1 MKNPKDE
8 DIKYKANHLFNK
20 SLLFKRR
27 TRNPIISAIA
37 AVIIDA
43 IIFSIFARS
52 KLCKPYNKF
61 VFI

>member
-27 TRNPIISAIA
+27 TRNPIISAMA
-37 AVIIDA
+37 AVIIVV
-43 IIFSIFARS
+43 IIFSIFTIS
-52 KLCKPYNKF
+52 KLCKPDN
-61 VFI
+61 

>member
-37 AVIIDA
+37 AVIIVV
-43 IIFSIFARS
+43 IIFIILYVS
-52 KLCKPYNKF
+52 KLFKP
-61 VFI
+61 